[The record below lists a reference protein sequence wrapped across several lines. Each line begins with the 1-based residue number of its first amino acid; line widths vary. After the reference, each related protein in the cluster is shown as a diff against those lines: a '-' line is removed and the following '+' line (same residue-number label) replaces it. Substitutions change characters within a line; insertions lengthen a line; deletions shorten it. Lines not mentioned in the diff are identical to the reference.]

1 MVTLSRIFS
10 TIQGTFD
17 GAIRGPVQPLCLNQV
32 RWDEDL
38 FIYHHLGLGDMIH
51 CNGMVRYLLKRLHS
65 DRSVQVFCKTRNA
78 SMTRWMYRDEPR
90 IRIIELDDGEREK
103 PQVERILRQI
113 RSNNYLCVGHRDL
126 RPLLKQHPHLFF
138 DELFY
143 LQLEIPYASR
153 YEECYWDRDLGEEER
168 VFSKVAMNEPYAFV
182 HDDPARGFSVDTSA
196 IAIPI
201 VRNDPT
207 ESLFHMGLVLERASE
222 VHCMESSIRCM
233 IESLDMSRSRL
244 YYHNFRYPERPLGT
258 ATRQKWISI
267 EYTKE
272 GRAIGASCP
281 AN

>member
-17 GAIRGPVQPLCLNQV
+17 GVIRSPLAALSLEQV
-32 RWDEDL
+32 CWTEDL

-51 CNGMVRYLLKRLHS
+51 CNGMVRHLLNRLQPN
-65 DRSVQVFCKTRNA
+65 RSVHVFCKTRNA
-78 SMTRWMYRDEPR
+78 SMTRWMYRDDPR
-90 IRIIELDDGEREK
+90 IRIIELDDREREK
-103 PQVERILRQI
+103 PQVERIIRQVPS
-113 RSNNYLCVGHRDL
+113 RNYLCVGHREL
-126 RPLLKQHPHLFF
+126 RPLLKQHPRLFF

-143 LQLEIPYASR
+143 LQLGIPYDSR
-153 YEECYWDRDLGEEER
+153 YKECHWDRDLVEEER
-168 VFSKVAMNEPYAFV
+168 VFSKVAPNAPYAFV
-182 HDDPARGFSVDTSA
+182 HDDPGRGYVVDTSS

-201 VRNDPT
+201 VRNDPK

-233 IESLDMSRSRL
+233 IESLDMSRTRL

-267 EYTKE
+267 EYTQE
-272 GRAIGASCP
+272 GCAIGA
-281 AN
+281 